1 MLENSE
7 NYNISQIVD
16 GLDLLSKPCVEYE
29 IDRAIHSYIKE
40 QNIEEL
46 PFQWMA
52 EGMAFAFMENYP
64 DQETGW
70 GTYYGPMM
78 VLPNEAGQLSESPSI
93 RLVTPEIL
101 AYWEKRSKEAK
112 HPILKLRYADLV
124 WDFSKTNANTAPH
137 FSIAHTIIDS
147 TIEIAKGKVHKNET
161 DVITKLERA
170 LSVAISINDQ
180 KRKDLLRDTII
191 QYEDEIAQDDKPG
204 LWGFSF
210 NLLLRNKKIP
220 LSAEVENKLVQDLEN
235 RLKRLS
241 DVNDKEKLNPWGG
254 AESAA
259 LDLAAYYR
267 SINKNEDIKRVLLTL
282 GNVFEIAS
290 EDATPLQIS
299 AWLQHIHAIYLE
311 FGLNDEAQNIAKK
324 IKSVGPKIK
333 DEMKTF
339 SYEMKI
345 TKKEMDDYVNA
356 LIDEDLQASIGRIA
370 NQFVPL
376 KDQVENQLR
385 DLKKKAPV
393 SFLFTKQIQDHHGR
407 PIATIGPIEDDLMG
421 HIVSQTSQN
430 MRISSIFLGRVLEE
444 LISRFK
450 ITTQYFV
457 DYLYKSPVFEEDK
470 KIILL
475 DGIKAYLDGNHL
487 VAIHLLVP
495 QIENAFRK
503 LVELSGGSVLKPG
516 RTGGMN
522 LKTLDEIL
530 RDHNIA
536 VIFGEDES
544 LYFRILLTDQRGWNI
559 RNNVCHG
566 IIPADTFQSIIS
578 DRIFHVLL
586 LLSLIRKTEKK

>member
-7 NYNISQIVD
+7 NTISQVVD
-16 GLDLLSKPCVEYE
+16 NLDLLSKPCVEYE
-29 IDRAIHSYIKE
+29 LDKAINSYIRE
-40 QNIEEL
+40 QAIEVIPSE
-46 PFQWMA
+46 WIA

-64 DQETGW
+64 DQKTGW
-70 GTYYGPMM
+70 GTYHGPMM
-78 VLPNEAGQLSESPSI
+78 VLPNEAGQLSERPSI

-101 AYWEKRSKEAK
+101 EYWEVRSKEAK

-124 WDFSKTNANTAPH
+124 WDFSKTITNKAPH
-137 FSIAHTIIDS
+137 FSTAHTIIDS
-147 TIEIAKGKVHKNET
+147 NIEIAKGKFHKNET

-191 QYEDEIAQDDKPG
+191 QYEDEIALDDKPG

-220 LSAEVENKLVQDLEN
+220 LSTEVENKLVQDLEN

-241 DVNDKEKLNPWGG
+241 DVNDKEKLSPWA
-254 AESAA
+254 AENAA

-267 SINKNEDIKRVLLTL
+267 SINQNEDVKRVLLTM
-282 GNVFEIAS
+282 GNAFEAAS
-290 EDATPLQIS
+290 KDAAPLQIS
-299 AWLQHIHAIYLE
+299 AWLQHLHAIYLD
-311 FGLNDEAQNIAKK
+311 FGLQDDAKEITKK

-333 DEMKTF
+333 DNMKTF
-339 SYEMKI
+339 SYEIKI
-345 TKKEMDDYVNA
+345 TEKEMDDYINA
-356 LIDEDLQASIGRIA
+356 IIDEDLHASFARIA
-370 NQFVPL
+370 VQFVPS
-376 KDQVENQLR
+376 KDEVENQIRKLA
-385 DLKKKAPV
+385 KEAPV
-393 SFLFTKQIQDHHGR
+393 SFLFTKQLQDHQGR
-407 PIATIGPIEDDLMG
+407 PIATIGALENDLMG

-430 MRISSIFLGRVLEE
+430 MRISSIFLRRVLEE
-444 LISRFK
+444 LFSRYK
-450 ITTQYFV
+450 VETQDLV
-457 DYLYKSPVFEEDK
+457 GYLYESPVFEEDK
-470 KIILL
+470 KIILH
-475 DGIKAYLDGNHL
+475 DGIKAYMDDNHL
-487 VAIHLLVP
+487 VGIHLLVP
-495 QIENAFRK
+495 QVENAFRK

-516 RTGGMN
+516 RTGGLN

-530 RDHNIA
+530 RDQNI
-536 VIFGEDES
+536 VDIFGEDES

-566 IIPADTFQSIIS
+566 IIPAEVFQSIIS